1 MSNFPSVSQQYNAAE
16 VEELLE
22 DFRQELLDEKELAKK
37 LEDST
42 SEEKLAD
49 AQKFLNDNKARI
61 ADQHAEMLSIRDE
74 LDALV
79 EKNKRRVATDQAYN
93 ELVNG
98 DDYKNVAKQLAEI
111 KAVAKA
117 LDSHLKS
124 AGVRGRVPGSDS
136 STSSSSSSNTSSS
149 STTGDDVAGD
159 DGERSKGAR
168 RSKKTVKSEQ

>member
-1 MSNFPSVSQQYNAAE
+1 MSNFPSVSQQYNPAD

-22 DFRQELLDEKELAKK
+22 DFRQELRDEKELAKK
-37 LEDST
+37 LEEST

-61 ADQHAEMLSIRDE
+61 ANQHAEMLSIRDE
-74 LDALV
+74 LDSLV
-79 EKNKRRVATDQAYN
+79 EKNKRRVATDQAYQ

-136 STSSSSSSNTSSS
+136 STSSSTSNTSSS
-149 STTGDDVAGD
+149 STSGDDVAGD

-168 RSKKTVKSEQ
+168 RSKKAGKSEQ